1 MFIKK
6 ETMVQA
12 CNFIKNETLAQV
24 FSCQFYE
31 IPNKI
36 FFRGTP
42 PVAASVMLSNVS
54 RSLFIHINSIN
65 IKSEIWWLPLKYK
78 LAISLQLNIILT

>member
-12 CNFIKNETLAQV
+12 CNFIKKETLAQV

-31 IPNKI
+31 IYNNT
-36 FFRGTP
+36 FFHGTH
-42 PVAASVMLSNVS
+42 PVAASVMLTNVS

-65 IKSEIWWLPLKYK
+65 IRSQIWWPSLKYK
-78 LAISLQLNIILT
+78 LAISLELNIILT